1 MINHLKYF
9 CMKKIILAIALLLAI
24 GSSVSAQTT
33 TTTTTTT
40 RTRYY
45 YYPSSNVY
53 FNPTTNEYWYYDDGT
68 TNWTLVKALPATITL
83 GKTPRYTVYYDG
95 ADVWKDNA
103 AHKQKYKVKKN
114 GELKAKKPK
123 DGKE

>member
-1 MINHLKYF
+1 
-9 CMKKIILAIALLLAI
+9 MKKVILGLMLLFAV
-24 GSSVSAQTT
+24 GMATKVSAQDTQKVT
-33 TTTTTTT
+33 
-40 RTRYY
+40 YY

-53 FNPTTNEYWYYDDGT
+53 YNVSSGEYWYYDDGT